1 MCVES
6 SQAPGETRR
15 GYVSDRLDWDPRRAA
30 SFYDEYGEQE
40 WTRFEDGRTPA
51 PSLEVHL
58 EHLRRFV
65 REGDRVLDVGAGPG
79 RFTIELARL
88 GARVTVADL
97 SPGQLEHN
105 RRRVVDE
112 GLEEHVEERVEADV
126 LDLSRWDDASFDA
139 AVCFGGP
146 LSYVLDDAEQGLA
159 ELVRVTR
166 PGGHVLVSVMSLV
179 GTVTHYLPILLDLVR
194 RDGVEKNEQIV
205 RTGLLADEP
214 DYGHLAMKLYR
225 WGELEALLA
234 PHGTIV
240 AASAA
245 GLLPAVT
252 PDEPEVR
259 EFVKRTELALASEPG
274 ALACG
279 QHILAVLRKDA

>member
-1 MCVES
+1 
-6 SQAPGETRR
+6 
-15 GYVSDRLDWDPRRAA
+15 VSLTDQFAWNPERAA
-30 SFYDEYGEQE
+30 SYYDDLGECE

-65 REGDRVLDVGAGPG
+65 HPGDRVLDVGAGPG

-88 GARVTVADL
+88 GANVAVADL
-97 SPGQLEHN
+97 SPRQLELN
-105 RRRVVDE
+105 RRHLEVA
-112 GLEEHVEERVEADV
+112 GLEERILERAVADV
-126 LDLSRWDDASFDA
+126 LDLSLWEDESFDV

-146 LSYVLDDAEQGLA
+146 LSYVLDQAERGLA

-166 PGGHVLVSVMSLV
+166 LGGHVVLSVMSLA
-179 GTVTHYLPILLDLVR
+179 GTVVHFLPLLIDLTR
-194 RDGVEKNEQIV
+194 RDGVPKNEAIV
-205 RTGLLADEP
+205 RTGLLPDEP

-225 WGELEALLA
+225 WSELEGLLV

-245 GLLPAVT
+245 GLLPAAR
-252 PDEPEVR
+252 PEEPELQ
-259 EFVKRTELALASEPG
+259 EFLNRAELALADEPG
-274 ALACG
+274 AISCG
-279 QHILAVLRKDA
+279 QHIVAVLRKDA